1 MITAVGLILGATGAA
16 LIWSAVTDVS
26 LIDEVRAAFDGQE
39 RAIGRIGN
47 DPADLDLPPKATD
60 AGGGGGGSF
69 GGGGGSGTWGTP

>member
-47 DPADLDLPPKATD
+47 DDLDLPPKATD